1 MEEKDRRKTPIHAFG
16 SPSMRYLNSYVGGLD
31 ERNYGAVK
39 GKSVFTVE
47 DVMQYFNGKVTK

>member
-1 MEEKDRRKTPIHAFG
+1 
-16 SPSMRYLNSYVGGLD
+16 MRYLNSYVGGLD

-39 GKSVFTVE
+39 GRSVFTVE